1 MLYCIT
7 CNFQSLHDLS
17 GLLCLYDIRLHSLST
32 QSCSSLRPAV
42 AGVSKEE
49 VMTGEGGGGGGGGG
63 GGAAGPLL

>member
-1 MLYCIT
+1 MLYCIA
-7 CNFQSLHDLS
+7 CNSQSLHDLS
-17 GLLCLYDIRLHSLST
+17 DLFDICLHSFST

-63 GGAAGPLL
+63 VGGPFL